1 MFLFSDYI
9 NQTINKYFIFHKI
22 TISVISTGGNGSI
35 VNIPVVLF
43 LSIVLRSLKIWLSQ
57 VANST
62 LKFPNIS
69 RSQRAKKQ
77 AVALFSR
84 YLKGQNDSNKEF
96 ETFVAFII

>member
-1 MFLFSDYI
+1 MFSLADYI

-43 LSIVLRSLKIWLSQ
+43 LSIVLRSLKIWLFFEW
-57 VANST
+57 ANST

-84 YLKGQNDSNKEF
+84 YLKGSK
-96 ETFVAFII
+96 